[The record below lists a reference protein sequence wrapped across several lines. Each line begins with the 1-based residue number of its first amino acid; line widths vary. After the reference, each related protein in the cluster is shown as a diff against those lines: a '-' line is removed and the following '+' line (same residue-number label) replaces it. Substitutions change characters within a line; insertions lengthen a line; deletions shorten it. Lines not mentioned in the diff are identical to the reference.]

1 LEEPVLVVLLSG
13 PHPLG
18 VGLFKFSTVL
28 ARDRIVQNLHPAF
41 PGPGVLSFINQD
53 EARNAS
59 SLAEPLQCW
68 VMLLGIPQQLI
79 VQECI
84 EAMVRSFGGVLLFW
98 HEPDHSNEKVI
109 LKCLVEDLDH
119 IPRDITYGKIFS
131 RNGFRRSYADFMN
144 DHTKYLQKYL

>member
-1 LEEPVLVVLLSG
+1 
-13 PHPLG
+13 
-18 VGLFKFSTVL
+18 
-28 ARDRIVQNLHPAF
+28 
-41 PGPGVLSFINQD
+41 
-53 EARNAS
+53 
-59 SLAEPLQCW
+59 
-68 VMLLGIPQQLI
+68 MLLGIPQQLI